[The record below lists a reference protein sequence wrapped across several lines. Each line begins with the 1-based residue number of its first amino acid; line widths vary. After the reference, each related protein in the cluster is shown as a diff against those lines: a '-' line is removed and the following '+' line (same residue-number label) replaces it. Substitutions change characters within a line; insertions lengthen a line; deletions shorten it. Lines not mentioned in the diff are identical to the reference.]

1 MDDSDGCGLGLKS
14 LIITRGLGLKSLI
27 TRVEMDGIDGMESM
41 MERNGARDLP
51 TTQRDEGRRKQTNK
65 HVVMKV
71 ARTKA
76 QLKHLKTKR
85 KKAALKKKRR
95 TERSR
100 EAMLAAAGGMNE
112 VSMEDGDEETVGEQE
127 DGNGTNGMRTT
138 SGRMKK
144 SAVTNRKRE
153 LRERVA
159 DLKSKR
165 SKIPK
170 SNFAKRDERK
180 ALSEEIKRLERERA
194 ELARG
199 GGGEAAMMADGGGGE
214 DDDGVEEMAT

>member
-1 MDDSDGCGLGLKS
+1 
-14 LIITRGLGLKSLI
+14 
-27 TRVEMDGIDGMESM
+27 
-41 MERNGARDLP
+41 
-51 TTQRDEGRRKQTNK
+51 
-65 HVVMKV
+65 MKV

-85 KKAALKKKRR
+85 KKAALKKKKR
-95 TERSR
+95 TERNR
-100 EAMLAAAGGMNE
+100 EALLAAAGGMRE
-112 VSMEDGDEETVGEQE
+112 VSMEDGVDADDGVDAEGE
-127 DGNGTNGMRTT
+127 GNGTVGMTGMTTTTT

-153 LRERVA
+153 LRERIT

-165 SKIPK
+165 SKIAK

-194 ELARG
+194 ELAHG
-199 GGGEAAMMADGGGGE
+199 GGGAAAMMADG
-214 DDDGVEEMAT
+214 DDDGDEEMAM

>member
-1 MDDSDGCGLGLKS
+1 MDL
-14 LIITRGLGLKSLI
+14 
-27 TRVEMDGIDGMESM
+27 MEWNRWNGT
-41 MERNGARDLP
+41 ERRARPADD
-51 TTQRDEGRRKQTNK
+51 RARRREEANKQTNASI
-65 HVVMKV
+65 VMKV

-112 VSMEDGDEETVGEQE
+112 VSMEDGDEETVGEQDE
-127 DGNGTNGMRTT
+127 ANGTNGMGMRTTT

>member
-1 MDDSDGCGLGLKS
+1 MDGWMDGCGL
-14 LIITRGLGLKSLI
+14 RLKSLI
-27 TRVEMDGIDGMESM
+27 TRVEMDGFADGIDGT
-41 MERNGARDLP
+41 ERRARPADD
-51 TTQRDEGRRKQTNK
+51 TARRREEEANKQTRTSI
-65 HVVMKV
+65 VMKV

>member
-1 MDDSDGCGLGLKS
+1 
-14 LIITRGLGLKSLI
+14 
-27 TRVEMDGIDGMESM
+27 MEL
-41 MERNGARDLP
+41 MEWNRWNGTARDLP
-51 TTQRDEGRRKQTNK
+51 TTTTQRDEGRRKKTRTSI
-65 HVVMKV
+65 VMKV

-112 VSMEDGDEETVGEQE
+112 VSMEDGDEETVEEQE

>member
-1 MDDSDGCGLGLKS
+1 
-14 LIITRGLGLKSLI
+14 
-27 TRVEMDGIDGMESM
+27 
-41 MERNGARDLP
+41 
-51 TTQRDEGRRKQTNK
+51 
-65 HVVMKV
+65 MKV

-85 KKAALKKKRR
+85 KKAALKKKKR
-95 TERSR
+95 TERNR
-100 EAMLAAAGGMNE
+100 EALLAAAGGMHE
-112 VSMEDGDEETVGEQE
+112 VSMEDGVDAEN
-127 DGNGTNGMRTT
+127 GNGAGGMMMTTTTTT

-153 LRERVA
+153 LRERIT

-165 SKIPK
+165 SKIAK

-194 ELARG
+194 ELAHG
-199 GGGEAAMMADGGGGE
+199 GGGAAAMMADGE
-214 DDDGVEEMAT
+214 DVGDEEMAM

>member
-1 MDDSDGCGLGLKS
+1 MWSRFEKS
-14 LIITRGLGLKSLI
+14 HHHTRGLGLKSLI
-27 TRVEMDGIDGMESM
+27 TRVEMDGFDGMESM

-51 TTQRDEGRRKQTNK
+51 TTTQRDEGRRKQTRK
-65 HVVMKV
+65 YVVMKV

>member
-1 MDDSDGCGLGLKS
+1 
-14 LIITRGLGLKSLI
+14 
-27 TRVEMDGIDGMESM
+27 
-41 MERNGARDLP
+41 
-51 TTQRDEGRRKQTNK
+51 
-65 HVVMKV
+65 MKV

-127 DGNGTNGMRTT
+127 DGNGTNGMGMRTTT

>member
-1 MDDSDGCGLGLKS
+1 
-14 LIITRGLGLKSLI
+14 
-27 TRVEMDGIDGMESM
+27 
-41 MERNGARDLP
+41 
-51 TTQRDEGRRKQTNK
+51 
-65 HVVMKV
+65 MKV

-85 KKAALKKKRR
+85 KKAALKKKKR
-95 TERSR
+95 TERNR
-100 EAMLAAAGGMNE
+100 EALLAAAGGMNE
-112 VSMEDGDEETVGEQE
+112 VSMEDGGAEE
-127 DGNGTNGMRTT
+127 GNGGLGITGMTTT

-153 LRERVA
+153 LRERIT

-165 SKIPK
+165 SKIAK

-194 ELARG
+194 ELAHG
-199 GGGEAAMMADGGGGE
+199 GGGAAAMMADGGGE
-214 DDDGVEEMAT
+214 DDGDEEMAM